1 MLGGVD
7 TLLLLLLLLFGCRRL
22 GNSCSEA
29 SIMERSTTFLGMGKG
44 ICAGGCGGGG
54 VTTAGAPNRR
64 YGNPP
69 PYALPL
75 VAPATDGNRV
85 LLG

>member
-1 MLGGVD
+1 
-7 TLLLLLLLLFGCRRL
+7 
-22 GNSCSEA
+22 
-29 SIMERSTTFLGMGKG
+29 MGKG